1 MNNNTAMQSENAEKA
16 ATPEKPPKPPKPPKA
31 GPIYTYKG
39 YFPPILPDAYIG
51 WAPIDSK
58 SFSAKMFVKNLD
70 EITNI
75 LSLWNWNAIEIF
87 QGTRGD
93 GSSNNALV
101 ITVFPCEK
109 EKIPWIVRA
118 VQPYGTLLEADVLVQ
133 TGTPSRQAEP
143 LNNGGSIS
151 AALNSTRIGSV
162 GGFLRIGDEIVGTT
176 CHHVIFSGIDDPKAI
191 TDGYRPDN
199 QMKVVPDNRGTTIS
213 SPSYGLYEKV
223 AMNEVE
229 LAKKRKDEYKK
240 YCIDGDLMPEDMDKH
255 DMDIA
260 HHEQVLELTR
270 RRCWA
275 GAVKYD
281 CGEMHLTEW
290 YGRRTTVDW
299 TVFSIDPSRR
309 ITQPI
314 NTLYLTD
321 ITSYRENTCDIKT
334 FHSFGDI
341 ATRGGMDVW
350 KYGFR
355 SKCTRGRTNGV
366 WSRIYLGP
374 VEQSPSASRAYTD
387 EICIIADPGKK
398 FSIDGDSGA
407 WVVGANHELLGF
419 LFAGVSDEPPYRS
432 YMTDIHL
439 LLTKIRAVSGVVPE
453 LPL

>member
-1 MNNNTAMQSENAEKA
+1 MQSTEKA
-16 ATPEKPPKPPKPPKA
+16 EESVTPENVTPEKPAKPKPVKT

-39 YFPPILPDAYIG
+39 FFPPILPESYVG
-51 WAPIDSK
+51 WAPIDSA
-58 SFSAKMFVKNLD
+58 SVSAKMFLKYLD
-70 EITNI
+70 EITNLI
-75 LSLWNWNAIEIF
+75 SLWNWNAIEMF
-87 QGTRGD
+87 HGTRGD

-101 ITVFPCEK
+101 ITVFSCEK
-109 EKIPWIVRA
+109 EKIPYIVRA
-118 VQPYGTLLEADVLVQ
+118 LEPYGASLQADVLVQ

-162 GGFLRIGDEIVGTT
+162 GGFLKIGSEIVGTT
-176 CHHVIFSGIDDPKAI
+176 CHHVIFSGTDNPKAI
-191 TDGYRPDN
+191 TDRYHPDK
-199 QMKVVPDNRGTTIS
+199 QIGVMPDNRGIAIS

-223 AMNEVE
+223 AMKDVE
-229 LAKKRKDEYKK
+229 LANKRKDEYKK
-240 YCIDGDLMPEDMDKH
+240 YCIDGDRMPEDMDKH
-255 DMDIA
+255 DLDVA

-275 GAVKYD
+275 GAIRYD

-299 TVFSIDPSRR
+299 TVFSIDPSRK

-321 ITSYRENTCDIKT
+321 ITPYRENACDIKT
-334 FHSFGDI
+334 FHNFGDI

-350 KYGFR
+350 KYGFG

-374 VEQSPSASRAYTD
+374 MEQSPSANRTYTD
-387 EICIIADPGKK
+387 EICILADPGKK

-407 WVVGANHELLGF
+407 WVVGTNHDLLGF

-439 LLTKIRAVSGVVPE
+439 LLTKIRAITGVAPE
-453 LPL
+453 LPP